1 MKKTDLDLKKYE
13 YRISATVNEIDES
26 VRNRFKALAYI
37 SDKLAELSKQY
48 EEDARLIEYN
58 ADQTDKPLYKIR
70 SLIIEGKEFESP
82 DITTDE
88 FDKRYEEIKDETYES
103 IKIKESKHVESLA
116 DQKGIPGFWL
126 NAMKNNRI
134 LGVQIEKKDEKL
146 LKHLIDIEHIAIEN
160 SNDFMLKFYF
170 TPNDYIQNTVITKR
184 YIMYSSNANDEGR
197 KNIKKIEC
205 TPLKWRN
212 GMNLLEKPKQEKGK
226 GKKKNKK
233 NKKEEMEEEEASFFK
248 FFTAKEQIKG
258 DPEKDDLDEEDETK
272 LDMLEEDYDNAME
285 FIDELI
291 PLALEYYLNII
302 EVDVIEE
309 DDGEGE
315 GEGDLGVEIDGD
327 VEDSNKDGSSPPK
340 QNKPNQNA
348 PKEDSDSS
356 LDD

>member
-26 VRNRFKALAYI
+26 VRDRFKALAYI

-48 EEDARLIEYN
+48 EEEARQIEYM
-58 ADQTDKPLYKIR
+58 ADQVDKPLFKIR
-70 SLIIEGKEFESP
+70 SIIIEGKQFDSN
-82 DITTDE
+82 DITTSE

-103 IKIKESKHVESLA
+103 IKIKEFKPVENLA

-126 NAMKNNRI
+126 TAMKNNRI

-184 YIMYSSNANDEGR
+184 YIMHSSNANDEGR

-205 TPLKWRN
+205 TPIKWRN
-212 GMNLLEKPKQEKGK
+212 GMNLLEPPKQEKGK
-226 GKKKNKK
+226 GKKKKS
-233 NKKEEMEEEEASFFK
+233 KKEIAQEEETFFK
-248 FFTAKEQIKG
+248 FFTAKEAIKG
-258 DPEKDDLDEEDETK
+258 DPDKDDLDEEDENK
-272 LDMLEEDYDNAME
+272 LDLLEEDFDNAME
-285 FIDELI
+285 FIDELV

-302 EVDVIEE
+302 EEDIIEE

-315 GEGDLGVEIDGD
+315 GEGDFAVEVDGD
-327 VEDSNKDGSSPPK
+327 AKDDEDQDETPTDD
-340 QNKPNQNA
+340 KPGENDDNN
-348 PKEDSDSS
+348 DSDNSK
-356 LDD
+356 DD